1 VLVDRPL
8 TWRHARA
15 DTSNF
20 DRGLVPV
27 EADAALDLRAL
38 RSASAY
44 GLVAMACLV
53 AHNDRLLAPTTVLAP
68 LDRLAAA
75 DLAAAGFSFVVH
87 EFLCPVQGRF
97 DELEA
102 ADGARRR
109 APALPSWCPDPGGD
123 LVLAV
128 HPVHDRAE
136 EDAAAEAISAGLVD
150 VARAQRIDLVLELL
164 RATGSNRRRHAGTF
178 DAYVAARLVDGG
190 GELAVEIAVGDVGV
204 GLRYGL
210 AAVSK
215 CPVADD
221 AEAVDAVLG
230 GWRSPAPRGAAPP
243 PWSAAARGHPGAEEK
258 DPGSGATPGE
268 APPARPAGTA
278 RGSAPCSAGS
288 AQGPLARLFAQVV
301 DAGGMVVV
309 RSGTARHGRFATG
322 TTRAVV
328 PAVRGTIVS
337 CRVPVG
343 RATRLRRVGPVG
355 TASAAPAHQSRVE
368 PRAAAGTGPCGPAQA
383 APR

>member
-1 VLVDRPL
+1 MLVDRPL

-20 DRGLVPV
+20 DRGLAPV
-27 EADAALDLRAL
+27 EADAVLDLRAL

-75 DLAAAGFSFVVH
+75 DLAAAGFACVVH

-102 ADGARRR
+102 ADGTRRGASTLR
-109 APALPSWCPDPGGD
+109 SWCPEPGGD
-123 LVLAV
+123 LVLAL
-128 HPVHDRAE
+128 HPVHDQAE
-136 EDAAAEAISAGLVD
+136 EDAAADALSAGLVD

-164 RATGSNRRRHAGTF
+164 RTTGSNRRRHSGTF

-190 GELAVEIAVGDVGV
+190 GELAVEIAVGDGGV
-204 GLRYGL
+204 GLRCGL

-230 GWRSPAPRGAAPP
+230 EPWSPALQGAA
-243 PWSAAARGHPGAEEK
+243 
-258 DPGSGATPGE
+258 
-268 APPARPAGTA
+268 
-278 RGSAPCSAGS
+278 SAPEAGS
-288 AQGPLARLFAQVV
+288 AQGPLTRLFAQVV
-301 DAGGMVVV
+301 DAGGMVVL

-328 PAVRGTIVS
+328 PGVRGTIVS
-337 CRVPVG
+337 CTVPVG
-343 RATRLRRVGPVG
+343 RATRGRR
-355 TASAAPAHQSRVE
+355 ARIE
-368 PRAAAGTGPCGPAQA
+368 PRAAAGSAPAQA
-383 APR
+383 GPR